1 MCPGEDCRVNKSGG
15 RLHLQTRGSKFVKF
29 QASDFLILKK
39 KLASAYISPFQHAN
53 NAYLVK
59 FTQQH

>member
-1 MCPGEDCRVNKSGG
+1 
-15 RLHLQTRGSKFVKF
+15 
-29 QASDFLILKK
+29 LKK

-59 FTQQH
+59 FTQQHWYVFPKNLM